1 MTELQTVETEK
12 TGDDSLNS
20 QPSLGAAFLAART
33 AKNLTLQDVSNH
45 LRYSVKQVDALENNH
60 FHLLPD
66 AMITRGFIRNYAK
79 LLEIDAEPLLAIY
92 RTSVADKSNLGLT
105 VQSSIAQVPLTKDS
119 QPWMKYILG
128 SIVVLLL
135 LLSWLFYVDYMPKP
149 APAPVALQSETSPQ
163 ATVENTPA
171 PAEPLPEI
179 ALPAAER
186 VADADSAASA
196 VTGTPEPAAA
206 PAGSAANA
214 AKPAAE
220 TPAQPAAVAAAAPN
234 QPAAKPGAN
243 VTLTF
248 SGDSWARITDKS
260 GKVVYEEMSHAGD
273 SDSVDVTPPVNVLI
287 GNASVTK
294 LAFRGKEIDFSAHT
308 KNNIARIALE

>member
-1 MTELQTVETEK
+1 MTELQAVETEK
-12 TGDDSLNS
+12 AGDDSVNS

-33 AKNLTLQDVSNH
+33 AKNLTQQDVSNH
-45 LRYSVKQVDALENNH
+45 LRYSVKQVDALESNN

-92 RTSVADKSNLGLT
+92 RTSVADNSNLGLT
-105 VQSSIAQVPLTKDS
+105 VQSSIMQVPLTKDS
-119 QPWMKYILG
+119 QSWVKYILG

-149 APAPVALQSETSPQ
+149 APTAVAVQSENSPQ
-163 ATVENTPA
+163 ITVENAPT

-186 VADADSAASA
+186 AADADSAAVA
-196 VTGTPEPAAA
+196 AIVPEASNV
-206 PAGSAANA
+206 PAGGAANA
-214 AKPAAE
+214 ALKPQAE
-220 TPAQPAAVAAAAPN
+220 VVAQPAVSALSNQAAT
-234 QPAAKPGAN
+234 KPGSN

-273 SDSVDVTPPVNVLI
+273 TDSVDVTPPVNVLI

-294 LAFRGKEIDFSAHT
+294 LAFRGKEIDLSAHT

>member
-1 MTELQTVETEK
+1 MTELQAVETEK
-12 TGDDSLNS
+12 AGGDLQNT
-20 QPSLGAAFLAART
+20 QLSLGAAFLAART
-33 AKNLTLQDVSNH
+33 AKNLTQQDVSNH
-45 LRYSVKQVDALENNH
+45 LRYSVKQVDALENND
-60 FHLLPD
+60 FDSLPD

-79 LLEIDAEPLLAIY
+79 FLEIDAEPLLAIY
-92 RTSVADKSNLGLT
+92 RTNVADKSNVGLT
-105 VQSSIAQVPLTKDS
+105 VQSSIVQVPLTKDS

-149 APAPVALQSETSPQ
+149 APSAVAVQTENSPQ
-163 ATVENTPA
+163 ITVENTPA

-186 VADADSAASA
+186 TADADSSASA
-196 VTGTPEPAAA
+196 VTSTQEPAVASSTANVALKPQVETQA
-206 PAGSAANA
+206 PAAITNA
-214 AKPAAE
+214 S
-220 TPAQPAAVAAAAPN
+220 VPN
-234 QPAAKPGAN
+234 QVVAKSGNN

-260 GKVVYEEMSHAGD
+260 GKVIYEEMSHVGD
-273 SDSVDVTPPVNVLI
+273 TDSVDVTPPVSVLI
-287 GNASVTK
+287 GNASATK
-294 LAFRGKEIDFSAHT
+294 LAFRGKEIDLAAHT